1 MRVGYL
7 TNKQL
12 YLLQTVLTFGQYF
25 LNHYISERKYSSF
38 FFIISFWLKIEDKYL
53 REKKW
58 QKGKNLIW
66 NVVKYDLQ
74 NSNTLYKVHKLYQ
87 QNDLKTIRKQSCGKY
102 EFVEPIV
109 QKNISFIHFT
119 DTLTDEKPE
128 SKKLKT

>member
-53 REKKW
+53 RKKKW
-58 QKGKNLIW
+58 QKGKNLKW

-87 QNDLKTIRKQSCGKY
+87 QNDLKTIRK
-102 EFVEPIV
+102 
-109 QKNISFIHFT
+109 
-119 DTLTDEKPE
+119 
-128 SKKLKT
+128 